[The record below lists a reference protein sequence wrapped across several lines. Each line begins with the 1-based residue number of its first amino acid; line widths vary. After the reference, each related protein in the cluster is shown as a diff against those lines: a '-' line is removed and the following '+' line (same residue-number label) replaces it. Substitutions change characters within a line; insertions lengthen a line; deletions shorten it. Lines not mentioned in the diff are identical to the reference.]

1 MYNPRKPADAQ
12 PFSRR
17 GEAVFEG
24 ELAVLGLG
32 EVLQMLCVGRQRLW
46 LDVWTG
52 EERQGSLVVADGE
65 ILGCA
70 TMGYGGDEA
79 FFALSALRRGK
90 FRVHAA
96 TAEDLVALPLTQR
109 GWQELLLESV
119 RLQDESER
127 QDEVEAQRHEEER
140 QRVQAKL
147 ASWRPPESGVLIP
160 FPGRSSG
167 AVAEVGAETS
177 PLPTFPP
184 APPPARPPAPTQ
196 PEATVLAAEAP
207 PTTPTPRAA
216 PPAAQQA
223 TPSEPPPAEL
233 LAADRLLKEATE
245 AYLKRDY
252 GEALRL
258 FNECLVLRP
267 GDRKIL
273 HNIERLKKRGK

>member
-1 MYNPRKPADAQ
+1 
-12 PFSRR
+12 
-17 GEAVFEG
+17 VFEG

-96 TAEDLVALPLTQR
+96 TAEDVVALPLTQR
-109 GWQELLLESV
+109 GWQELLLESA

-127 QDEVEAQRHEEER
+127 QDEAEAQRHEEER

-167 AVAEVGAETS
+167 AVAEAGTETS
-177 PLPTFPP
+177 PLPVSTP
-184 APPPARPPAPTQ
+184 APPPARPLAPTL
-196 PEATVLAAEAP
+196 PEATAP
-207 PTTPTPRAA
+207 ALPAA
-216 PPAAQQA
+216 PP
-223 TPSEPPPAEL
+223 EPPAAEL
-233 LAADRLLKEATE
+233 LEADRLLKEATE

-258 FNECLVLRP
+258 FSECLVLRP

>member
-1 MYNPRKPADAQ
+1 
-12 PFSRR
+12 
-17 GEAVFEG
+17 VFEG

-96 TAEDLVALPLTQR
+96 SAEDLVALPLTQR
-109 GWQELLLESV
+109 GWQELLLESA

-167 AVAEVGAETS
+167 AVAEVEAGAS
-177 PLPTFPP
+177 PLPVSTP
-184 APPPARPPAPTQ
+184 APPTARALAPTL
-196 PEATVLAAEAP
+196 PEATAPADRGRPPVTEATLAAQQ
-207 PTTPTPRAA
+207 AA
-216 PPAAQQA
+216 PPAAQA
-223 TPSEPPPAEL
+223 APPEPPAAEL
-233 LAADRLLKEATE
+233 LEGDRLLKEATE

-258 FNECLVLRP
+258 FNACLVLRP